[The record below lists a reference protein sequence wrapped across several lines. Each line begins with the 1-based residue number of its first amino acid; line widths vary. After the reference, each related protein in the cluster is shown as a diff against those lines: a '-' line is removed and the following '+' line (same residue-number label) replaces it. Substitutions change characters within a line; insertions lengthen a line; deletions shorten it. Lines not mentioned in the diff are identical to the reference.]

1 MGANAET
8 VLDLADLTISWKE
21 GLILSLYRS
30 PGSRR
35 WASWLVSHRTG
46 AQTSPLAPSRPF
58 SPCHPASGT
67 TCSLALLELTCP
79 KCGTHTAMKDGWMD
93 GWTAG
98 TAGLYCPSPA
108 SVLGGPHT
116 VQPGTPYTCLLRI
129 GQQTLA
135 TPSLRTPAVPWETRP
150 MLINSQITGSTYEA
164 SAASPRSASGW
175 AIVWTYDH
183 GTAIP

>member
-108 SVLGGPHT
+108 SGEAAHCPAGDPIHVSSQDWAADPSHS
-116 VQPGTPYTCLLRI
+116 
-129 GQQTLA
+129 LA
-135 TPSLRTPAVPWETRP
+135 E
-150 MLINSQITGSTYEA
+150 N
-164 SAASPRSASGW
+164 PRSPLGDQAHVDQFSNNRE
-175 AIVWTYDH
+175 H
-183 GTAIP
+183 L